1 MLGSHH
7 ILTSHR
13 DLLTYVEQRDR
24 ESISLAKQ
32 SSELKKVIA
41 DLSKIQAESLAVNRR
56 NVALTSELLSL
67 AEEANRRRTVE
78 VDDPEMQSEID
89 RLEKELKVSRQR
101 WKVMKG
107 TTSAMVTGSGVNW
120 VEDPE
125 LRNMVLD
132 PED

>member
-1 MLGSHH
+1 MDLAH

-32 SSELKKVIA
+32 SSELKKVMT
-41 DLSKIQAESLAVNRR
+41 DLTKIQVESLAVNRR
-56 NVALTSELLSL
+56 NVDLTSELLSL

-78 VDDPEMQSEID
+78 VDDPEMRSEIH

-107 TTSAMVTGSGVNW
+107 TASAVVAGSGVNW